1 MMEKYV
7 FNPEKQAM
15 LESLPQ
21 PMAVYQF
28 IDNRI
33 VTIALSDGFLEL
45 FGYTD
50 RKQAY
55 HDMNHDLF

>member
-7 FNPEKQAM
+7 FTPEKKTM

-45 FGYTD
+45 FGNSTETH
-50 RKQAY
+50 KAY
-55 HDMNHDLF
+55 LKEL